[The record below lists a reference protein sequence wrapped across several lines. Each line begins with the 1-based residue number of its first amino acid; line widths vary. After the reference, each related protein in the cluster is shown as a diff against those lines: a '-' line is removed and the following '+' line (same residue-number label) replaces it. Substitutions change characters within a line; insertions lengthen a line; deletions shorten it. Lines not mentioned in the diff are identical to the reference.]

1 MHWRLT
7 QLFKSNLEPSIN
19 STRSVGSTI
28 DDDWWQ
34 YFAAGVF
41 NQCLLNTN
49 QHTSAGSRRALYCV
63 PACPSLHSII
73 CLSRATRLT
82 LIDGWTDMTD
92 IYMANLCQ
100 GARRNFPLWE
110 VCLAKRWHY
119 WVLANGLSQYR
130 HLTFNTPILPGG
142 DYRHPSEVWLNEGET
157 ISPTPSYA
165 STLLQYPSRIYGK

>member
-1 MHWRLT
+1 MHWHLT

-34 YFAAGVF
+34 YFAVGVF

-49 QHTSAGSRRALYCV
+49 QRTSAGSRRALYCV
-63 PACPSLHSII
+63 PACPSPPLDNMLI
-73 CLSRATRLT
+73 TRHKADVDWWL
-82 LIDGWTDMTD
+82 DRHDW
-92 IYMANLCQ
+92 YMANLW
-100 GARRNFPLWE
+100 RNFPLWE

-130 HLTFNTPILPGG
+130 HLPFNTPLLPGG